1 MTNTR
6 PRALWRDSY
15 TSDRQVG
22 EASFDSMSR
31 GMKRKEGNDEGEGNK
46 KARGESSGYKPLMIA
61 SVGSTARV
69 VASRATGGR
78 HVT

>member
-1 MTNTR
+1 LER
-6 PRALWRDSY
+6 FLHLCEGLSVKWERLH
-15 TSDRQVG
+15 
-22 EASFDSMSR
+22 FDSMSR

-69 VASRATGGR
+69 ASSRATSAR